1 MEFEKGIDSE
11 DWNDETRWRNKE
23 ICKQFLL
30 LHPFGSFALF
40 MGYLGNKFFERKFY
54 RLDKVR
60 MNNILYNDRRL
71 TKFLYQVLNEKVFS
85 FHLHI
90 LVYIKIIQF

>member
-40 MGYLGNKFFERKFY
+40 MGYLGNKFFGRKFY

-71 TKFLYQVLNEKVFS
+71 TIFISSIKWKSIFVSSSYTCLY
-85 FHLHI
+85 
-90 LVYIKIIQF
+90 